1 MASRGVNKVIL
12 VGNLGQDPEVRYMP
26 NGGAVANITLA
37 TSESWRD
44 KQTGENKEI
53 TEWHRVVLFGK
64 LAEVAGEYL
73 RKGSQ
78 VYIEGQLRTRKWQD
92 QGGQERYTT
101 EVVVNVGGTMQM
113 LGGRQ
118 QGGNAGAPAGG
129 AQGGGNNNGWGQPQ
143 QPQGSNNQ
151 FSGGAQSRPQQ
162 QPQNAP
168 ASNNNE
174 PPMDFDDDIP
184 F

>member
-73 RKGSQ
+73 KKGSQ

-129 AQGGGNNNGWGQPQ
+129 GAQGGGNNNGWGQPQ
-143 QPQGSNNQ
+143 QPQGNNQ

-162 QPQNAP
+162 PQSAP

>member
-1 MASRGVNKVIL
+1 MASKGVNKVII
-12 VGNLGQDPEVRYMP
+12 VGNLGKDPEVRYMP

-44 KQTGENKEI
+44 KATGETKEK

-78 VYIEGQLRTRKWQD
+78 IYIEGKLTTRKWTD
-92 QGGQERYTT
+92 QAGIEKYTT
-101 EVVVNVGGTMQM
+101 EIHVNVGGTMQM
-113 LGGRQ
+113 LGGKQ
-118 QGGNAGAPAGG
+118 QESGS
-129 AQGGGNNNGWGQPQ
+129 GQARPSAKSCPPQ
-143 QPQGSNNQ
+143 Q
-151 FSGGAQSRPQQ
+151 F
-162 QPQNAP
+162 
-168 ASNNNE
+168 NNE

>member
-44 KQTGENKEI
+44 KQTGETKEK

-78 VYIEGQLRTRKWQD
+78 VYIEGSLQTRKWTD
-92 QGGQERYTT
+92 QAGVEKYTT

-118 QGGNAGAPAGG
+118 GGGAPAGG
-129 AQGGGNNNGWGQPQ
+129 GQGQGNNNGWGQPQ
-143 QPQGSNNQ
+143 QPQGGNQ
-151 FSGGAQSRPQQ
+151 FSGGQQQSQSRPQPQ
-162 QPQNAP
+162 QSSAP
-168 ASNNNE
+168 AGNE

>member
-12 VGNLGQDPEVRYMP
+12 VGNLGNDPEVRYLP

-44 KQTGENKEI
+44 KQTGEQKEK
-53 TEWHRVVLFGK
+53 TDWHRVVLFGK

-78 VYIEGQLRTRKWQD
+78 VYIEGKLTTRKWTD
-92 QGGQERYTT
+92 QSGIEKYTT
-101 EVVVNVGGTMQM
+101 EIHVNIGGTMQM
-113 LGGRQ
+113 LGGKQDSSSNPAQNRAPQ
-118 QGGNAGAPAGG
+118 QS
-129 AQGGGNNNGWGQPQ
+129 GQPA
-143 QPQGSNNQ
+143 PQRND
-151 FSGGAQSRPQQ
+151 
-162 QPQNAP
+162 
-168 ASNNNE
+168 E
-174 PPMDFDDDIP
+174 PPMDFDSDIP

>member
-12 VGNLGQDPEVRYMP
+12 VGNLGQDPEVRYLP

-44 KQTGENKEI
+44 KQTGETKEK

-78 VYIEGQLRTRKWQD
+78 IYIEGKLNTRKWTD
-92 QGGQERYTT
+92 QAGVEKYTT
-101 EVVVNVGGTMQM
+101 EIHVNVGGTMQM
-113 LGGRQ
+113 LGGKQDGGQGNKPQQ
-118 QGGNAGAPAGG
+118 QGR
-129 AQGGGNNNGWGQPQ
+129 QPQ
-143 QPQGSNNQ
+143 QS
-151 FSGGAQSRPQQ
+151 QSAP
-162 QPQNAP
+162 PQND
-168 ASNNNE
+168 
-174 PPMDFDDDIP
+174 PPMEFDDDVP
-184 F
+184 FAPVILPFPRHAIHSI

>member
-44 KQTGENKEI
+44 KQTGETKEK

-78 VYIEGQLRTRKWQD
+78 VYIEGALQTRKWTD
-92 QGGQERYTT
+92 QAGVEKYTT

-118 QGGNAGAPAGG
+118 SGGAGGGQSQGGG
-129 AQGGGNNNGWGQPQ
+129 QGNNNGWGQPQ
-143 QPQGSNNQ
+143 QPAGGNQ
-151 FSGGAQSRPQQ
+151 FSGGQQQSRPQPQ
-162 QPQNAP
+162 QNSAP
-168 ASNNNE
+168 AGNE

>member
-26 NGGAVANITLA
+26 NGGAVANLTLA

-44 KQTGENKEI
+44 KQTGETKEK

-78 VYIEGQLRTRKWQD
+78 IYIEGKLNTRKWTD
-92 QGGQERYTT
+92 QAGVEKYTT
-101 EVVVNVGGTMQM
+101 EIHVNVGGTMQM
-113 LGGRQ
+113 LGGKQ
-118 QGGNAGAPAGG
+118 DGGQGNK
-129 AQGGGNNNGWGQPQ
+129 
-143 QPQGSNNQ
+143 
-151 FSGGAQSRPQQ
+151 PQQ
-162 QPQNAP
+162 QGRQHQSQQSSPAP
-168 ASNNNE
+168 SNE

>member
-12 VGNLGQDPEVRYMP
+12 VGNLGQDPEVRYLP
-26 NGGAVANITLA
+26 NGGAVANLTLA

-44 KQTGENKEI
+44 KQTGETKEK

-78 VYIEGQLRTRKWQD
+78 IYIEGKLNTRKWTD
-92 QGGQERYTT
+92 QAGVEKYTT
-101 EVVVNVGGTMQM
+101 EIHVNVGGTMQM
-113 LGGRQ
+113 LGGKQ
-118 QGGNAGAPAGG
+118 DGAS
-129 AQGGGNNNGWGQPQ
+129 QGGGHGNK
-143 QPQGSNNQ
+143 
-151 FSGGAQSRPQQ
+151 PQQ
-162 QPQNAP
+162 QGRQQQSQQSSPAP
-168 ASNNNE
+168 SNE
-174 PPMDFDDDIP
+174 PPMNFDDDIP